1 MKNNSNGNINDF
13 LQAISSSDKQ
23 EKENIA
29 RRMMS
34 NLSNDDNRRLTDIL
48 SDKSKIAQIINSD
61 AAKELIDKLNKRKN
75 G

>member
-13 LQAISSSDKQ
+13 LHAISSSDKQ

-34 NLSNDDNRRLTDIL
+34 NLSNDDNRKLTDIL
-48 SDKSKIAQIINSD
+48 SDKNKIAQIINSD

>member
-23 EKENIA
+23 EKENIV

-34 NLSNDDNRRLTDIL
+34 NLSNDDNRKLTDIL
-48 SDKSKIAQIINSD
+48 SDKNKIAQIINSD

>member
-13 LQAISSSDKQ
+13 LQAISSSDKH
-23 EKENIA
+23 ENIA

-34 NLSNDDNRRLTDIL
+34 NLSNDDNRKLIDIL
-48 SDKSKIAQIINSD
+48 SDKNKIAQIINSD
-61 AAKELIDKLNKRKN
+61 AAKELIDRLNKRKN

>member
-29 RRMMS
+29 KRMMS
-34 NLSNDDNRRLTDIL
+34 NLSNDDNRKLNDIL
-48 SDKSKIAQIINSD
+48 SDKNKIAQIINSD

>member
-1 MKNNSNGNINDF
+1 MKNSSNGNINDF

-23 EKENIA
+23 EKENIV

-34 NLSNDDNRRLTDIL
+34 NLSNDDNRKLTDIL
-48 SDKSKIAQIINSD
+48 SDKNKIAQIINSD

>member
-48 SDKSKIAQIINSD
+48 SDKNKIAQIINSD

>member
-1 MKNNSNGNINDF
+1 MKNSSNGNINDF

-23 EKENIA
+23 EKENIV

-34 NLSNDDNRRLTDIL
+34 NLSNDDNRKLTDIL
-48 SDKSKIAQIINSD
+48 SDKNKIAHIINSD